1 MGGAGGAGSHHGM
14 AMGHL
19 GSVGAT
25 PDLLPDWLGIIGAVI
40 FLLVAGAHLGHLAM
54 TSGERRRWHVLHVA
68 MALGMASM
76 YAPARVDPLPFA
88 AEVWQLAFVALALA
102 AGTRWLCGLAGLA
115 SNNPL
120 WLLTAIDLGAM
131 AYMWTESDF
140 VPALTWALVAYLVL
154 EACLWVANAYR
165 QIDGGPPLIHWSMMR
180 PAPEGA
186 ALAVSTARSGALIG
200 SLDIS
205 VSMTAMTIGMAYMLA
220 AMQLM
225 S

>member
-1 MGGAGGAGSHHGM
+1 MEGMSMGGAGGAGSYHGM

-19 GSVGAT
+19 GGSGAT
-25 PDLLPDWLGIIGAVI
+25 PDLLPEWLGILAAVI

-76 YAPARVDPLPFA
+76 YAPARVDPFPFS
-88 AEVWQLAFVALALA
+88 AEAWQLVFVGLALA
-102 AGTRWLCGLAGLA
+102 AGTRWLGGLAGLG

-120 WLLTAIDLGAM
+120 WLLTTVDLGVM

-140 VPALTWALVAYLVL
+140 VPALTWVLVAYLLL

-165 QIDGGPPLIHWSMMR
+165 QVDGGSPLIRWSAMR
-180 PAPEGA
+180 PAPEG
-186 ALAVSTARSGALIG
+186 
-200 SLDIS
+200 
-205 VSMTAMTIGMAYMLA
+205 
-220 AMQLM
+220 
-225 S
+225 